1 MAVRSEWDSYSKRET
16 DKEAEFWC
24 IKRSF
29 CISVE
34 IWMYL
39 LMEIQELF
47 SPGPNSTMHRGGVI
61 TKPHQSHHAYACA
74 ACFKHAPHNPT
85 SISTQHPLWLNDSQ
99 TLRTDNLNT
108 KCNITFHLCLP
119 PSRNNTAWSLL
130 WIMHQLQYAARHG
143 LEQETVLEQSDR
155 AGSGWVEMPMRFS
168 FLSR

>member
-1 MAVRSEWDSYSKRET
+1 
-16 DKEAEFWC
+16 
-24 IKRSF
+24 
-29 CISVE
+29 
-34 IWMYL
+34 MYL
-39 LMEIQELF
+39 LMEIHELF
-47 SPGPNSTMHRGGVI
+47 SPGPNSTMHWGEGVI
-61 TKPHQSHHAYACA
+61 TKPHQYSLSLYFFLHAWISYHAYARA

-108 KCNITFHLCLP
+108 KCHITFHLCLP

-143 LEQETVLEQSDR
+143 LEQETILEQEDH

-168 FLSR
+168 FLSH